1 MPGFTVMLECEGTST
16 RLADYVVI
24 IEFDE
29 TQIRHG
35 SSVGNIV
42 QRFPKYDWSDISLSP
57 SLEVFSQPQG
67 WALSTEMRPVCFFA
81 NTLTDIM
88 GARQYACCL
97 QVYEP
102 CGDGIEEVDD
112 TRSDEGPSLFKPK
125 VIVILSRFPFFDL
138 FRNCLNRILLALLE
152 SDDKA
157 ELMIST
163 LLSQVYLTPGMPA
176 VSFCLGND
184 RFSVRAPKSPTIP
197 VTSDKVTLFL
207 QQLGT
212 IYNILTLLCAVMT
225 DHKILFRS
233 SSLSLLAD
241 SCYAL
246 RSLLYPFDYPHTY
259 VPVLPELLIEYLES
273 PTPYIMG
280 VLNTVRIRYTDLDAV
295 IVDLDVGAVYV
306 PPSITIPVIPQPFHQ
321 QLTSSLQMVLFPGLA
336 TADYAWKVGQPPFP
350 ACEVQDKRIRACF
363 LRFFADLLVG
373 YRCCLE
379 VIRVYT
385 PPLIVFHKSAFLGL
399 RQFSSCPLIRA
410 FLDSLLFQSFISD
423 RGLPFRICD
432 LFDELVAQISE
443 QSNGQLTSRT
453 TSIETI
459 TETAEKLLEN
469 ERQETPFSITPFVTQ
484 QRFTVSFSST
494 KLRLIND
501 DLVSQVIKRKLK
513 TTSNKVAPVLCP
525 RRVHAT
531 PWIIAKEE
539 RMGAVS
545 RRLQV
550 LSSCLHHIFDFKL
563 SDARKIMCAVELSM
577 RSVNARVA
585 FCQLLWKNLVPV
597 NRATLFPQQFELI
610 VRLMNCALSQ
620 ESREDEH
627 GIAYAMLYLSNIYCR
642 RLTAGVHQFA
652 YTCIQEHAVWDNQQ
666 FWEAA
671 FFHDIHRQIRR
682 LYLPAREESDCP
694 FPLKENVTDTWNLME
709 KPSGMDLVSD
719 QLASMS
725 SVKDDEIEKRA
736 IDENSI
742 VYGQAKHYI
751 NLMVYMRVPLD
762 VSKLRRV
769 NVRELERR
777 SDRSGKKRDFDEET
791 ELSVSES
798 EVESGFIEADSTDL
812 GNSTVR
818 WISRLIDRICSSA
831 GLEQLQIESL
841 CGEIPGFVALHI
853 DNLEQVY
860 TESKRLSPLHK
871 PKLLQPALLL
881 PSERIVI
888 GGLRVFLL
896 ADGRVTSTTCG
907 ETPQSLLPA
916 EGAIFLTNYRVV
928 FKGQPCD
935 LFLCEQ
941 VVVRSMTV
949 MSITKEKLIGDTSSQ
964 SSQLE
969 GIPVRVAH
977 QLHDAFQIRSS
988 SFQLMKFAFDEEVPS
1003 EKAEEFM
1010 ETLSSLRWASVL
1022 PHTLFAYS
1030 AASSVLSSTL
1040 GGITSK
1046 HKYGTMKEL
1055 KKALMRNPLKERK
1068 RFRAPPKA
1076 LPSIP
1081 KNGDAS
1087 TLNVLSPGASPHSSK
1102 NDYLDLSGE
1111 MIDPTTSGLHRHYL
1125 VDYDRLGL
1133 NHGSFR
1139 LTNANRRYELT
1150 KSYPNIIVV
1159 PANTPDDNFT
1169 KIGKGFRHCRFPVIT
1184 WKSDNGALLAR
1195 GAGFTAQT
1203 VVSRLRKQANF
1214 LGNSDN
1220 QNMGYNGSYMSL
1232 NSRDMALPNSVEL
1245 QERYVSMF
1253 AALSP
1258 RMANGDGHS
1267 LMSESVE
1274 SLLSLYSMITA
1285 DGLSLNSGTPDLYR
1299 KSQTDIARHAAN
1311 FVRNSGGRSGIKPDI
1326 PAANGDRFVGYVDNN
1341 IQPRHTNLGR
1351 GQTVKPLISLTR
1363 KALYVLGDRNQAK
1376 MLKLDKRCEFIP
1388 VNYPSA
1394 HNVKI
1399 AFKKFLRAACPSW
1412 PLYVDPSL
1420 TFLKQ
1425 IDESLWLHM
1434 VSSLLHLACAI
1445 VDLIDVQ
1452 LSTVVICIEDG
1463 WDATCQLTALSEL
1476 LLDPYYRTFE
1486 GFRVLVEKEWL
1497 AFGHRFSHRHNHT
1510 AASQSSGI
1518 APMFL
1523 LFLDAVHQ
1531 TWEQYPSAFEFNDF
1545 YLRFLAYHSTS
1556 ACFRTF
1562 LHDSEAE
1569 RIKFDSLTLSAGEP
1583 RAASLWTYIDQK
1595 RLGSPLFDNFM
1606 YVAEMHTVL
1615 RPQSSVASITLWP
1628 FYCEDHLAHGS
1639 PYDIETAEME
1649 QQQREDEHQESLVDV
1664 GASVSISRRL
1674 LDANYRCTH
1683 FLLLDSFSSLI
1694 ERFIRLRPLRT
1705 SEDEKAVESWHTLVV
1720 TANDRATQI
1729 SCFRNDDDVNTV
1741 SIWHRYVQRA
1751 VQKKETV
1758 KLLLHGISRQQS
1770 SSRLR
1775 DSTTSTNSG
1784 HHFVTQQVT
1793 PGDACAVCHQNV
1805 PGVVV
1810 RTVHRCLG
1818 CGMVCHEKCSALVSS
1833 TCPNMEEKRL
1843 VVTAKCDIPPV
1854 SRRSATYTADT
1865 RTLTMSASCPHAGAT
1880 YSGFLMKKGA
1890 TFKMWKPRW
1899 FVLDSNRHQLRY
1911 YENETDM
1918 NCRGVID
1925 LADVKSVEIAASH
1938 ALRKPLLEVRTS
1950 RRAYSLLADTKADA
1964 DLWLEKILAA
1974 LHD

>member
-1 MPGFTVMLECEGTST
+1 MSECEGTNT
-16 RLADYVVI
+16 RLVDYVVV

-29 TQIRHG
+29 TQIHSQKWLYLGHG
-35 SSVGNIV
+35 ISVGNIV

-57 SLEVFSQPQG
+57 SLEVVCHQFLSENLFSTTRLG
-67 WALSTEMRPVCFFA
+67 AFDGNASCLLFA

-102 CGDGIEEVDD
+102 CGDGIEEVDEA
-112 TRSDEGPSLFKPK
+112 RSDEGPNLFKPK
-125 VIVILSRFPFFDL
+125 
-138 FRNCLNRILLALLE
+138 NCLNRILLALLE
-152 SDDKA
+152 EEDKA

-176 VSFCLGND
+176 VSFCLGSD
-184 RFSVRAPKSPTIP
+184 RLSVRAPKSPTIP
-197 VTSDKVTLFL
+197 VTSDKVALFL

-212 IYNILTLLCAVMT
+212 IHNILTLLCAVLA
-225 DHKILFRS
+225 DYKILFRS

-295 IVDLDVGAVYV
+295 VVDLDVGAVYV
-306 PPSITIPVIPQPFHQ
+306 PSSITIPVIPQPFHQ

-336 TADYAWKVGQPPFP
+336 TADCAWKVGQPPFP
-350 ACEVQDKRIRACF
+350 AYEVQDKRIRACF
-363 LRFFADLLVG
+363 LRFFADLLIG

-410 FLDSLLFQSFISD
+410 FLDSLLFQSFISE

-443 QSNGQLTSRT
+443 QSNGQLTPRT
-453 TSIETI
+453 TSMESI
-459 TETAEKLLEN
+459 TEIAEKLLEN
-469 ERQETPFSITPFVTQ
+469 ERQETPFSVTPFVTQ
-484 QRFTVSFSST
+484 QRFIVSFSST
-494 KLRLIND
+494 KLRLINN
-501 DLVSQVIKRKLK
+501 DLVSQIMKRKLK
-513 TTSNKVAPVLCP
+513 TIPNKIAPVLCP

-545 RRLQV
+545 RRLQ
-550 LSSCLHHIFDFKL
+550 
-563 SDARKIMCAVELSM
+563 IMCAVELSM

-585 FCQLLWKNLVPV
+585 FCQLLWKNLAPV

-610 VRLMNCALSQ
+610 VRLMNCALNQ

-671 FFHDIHRQIRR
+671 FFHDVHRQIRR

-719 QLASMS
+719 QLATMS

-736 IDENSI
+736 TDENSI

-769 NVRELERR
+769 NVRELEKR
-777 SDRSGKKRDFDEET
+777 SDRSGRKRDFDEET
-791 ELSVSES
+791 ELSISES

-812 GNSTVR
+812 GNCTVR

-831 GLEQLQIESL
+831 GLEQPQIESL

-881 PSERIVI
+881 PSERII
-888 GGLRVFLL
+888 AGGLRVFLL
-896 ADGRVTSTTCG
+896 ADGRVMSTTCG

-935 LFLCEQ
+935 LLLCEQ
-941 VVVRSMTV
+941 VVVRSVTV
-949 MSITKEKLIGDTSSQ
+949 MSITKEKLIGDASSQ

-988 SFQLMKFAFDEEVPS
+988 GFQLMKFAFDEEVPS

-1010 ETLSSLRWASVL
+1010 EALSSLRWASVL

-1030 AASSVLSSTL
+1030 TASSVLSSTL

-1068 RFRAPPKA
+1068 RFRPPPKS
-1076 LPSIP
+1076 LLSVP
-1081 KNGDAS
+1081 KNGDAG
-1087 TLNVLSPGASPHSSK
+1087 TLLSPGTSPRSSK

-1111 MIDPTTSGLHRHYL
+1111 MIDPTTSGLHHHYL

-1139 LTNANRRYELT
+1139 LTNVNRRYELT
-1150 KSYPNIIVV
+1150 KSYPNIVAV
-1159 PANTPDDNFT
+1159 PTNTPDDNFT
-1169 KIGKGFRHCRFPVIT
+1169 KICKGFRHGRFPVIT
-1184 WKSDNGALLAR
+1184 WKSDNGALLVR
-1195 GAGFTAQT
+1195 GAGFTSQT
-1203 VVSRLRKQANF
+1203 MVSRLRKQANF

-1220 QNMGYNGSYMSL
+1220 QNMGYGGSYMSL
-1232 NSRDMALPNSVEL
+1232 NPRDMVLPNSVEL

-1258 RMANGDGHS
+1258 RMTNADGHS

-1326 PAANGDRFVGYVDNN
+1326 PAVNGDRFIGYADYGSS
-1341 IQPRHTNLGR
+1341 IQLRHTNLGW

-1363 KALYVLGDRNQAK
+1363 KALYVLGDRSQAK

-1394 HNVKI
+1394 HNV
-1399 AFKKFLRAACPSW
+1399 
-1412 PLYVDPSL
+1412 
-1420 TFLKQ
+1420 
-1425 IDESLWLHM
+1425 
-1434 VSSLLHLACAI
+1434 SSLLHLACAI

-1452 LSTVVICIEDG
+1452 LSTVIICVEDG

-1497 AFGHRFSHRHNHT
+1497 AFGHRFSHRHNHS

-1523 LFLDAVHQ
+1523 LFLDA

-1562 LHDSEAE
+1562 YMIRKRSGS
-1569 RIKFDSLTLSAGEP
+1569 SLILLPYRQENHVPHRCGHILM
-1583 RAASLWTYIDQK
+1583 R
-1595 RLGSPLFDNFM
+1595 N
-1606 YVAEMHTVL
+1606 VL
-1615 RPQSSVASITLWP
+1615 VECSQHNSMA

-1639 PYDIETAEME
+1639 PYDIEIAEME

-1664 GASVSISRRL
+1664 GASVSSSRRL

-1694 ERFIRLRPLRT
+1694 ERFVRLRPLRT
-1705 SEDEKAVESWHTLVV
+1705 SEDEKTMESWHTLIAA
-1720 TANDRATQI
+1720 ANDRAMQI
-1729 SCFRNDDDVNTV
+1729 SCFQRDEDASAVT
-1741 SIWHRYVQRA
+1741 IWHRYVQRA

-1770 SSRLR
+1770 STRLR
-1775 DSTTSTNSG
+1775 DSTASTNSG
-1784 HHFVTQQVT
+1784 HHFISQQVT

-1843 VVTAKCDIPPV
+1843 VVTAKCDLPAV
-1854 SRRSATYTADT
+1854 SKRCATYTVNFESSITADT
-1865 RTLTMSASCPHAGAT
+1865 KTLTMSASYPHAGAT
-1880 YSGFLMKKGA
+1880 YSGFLMKKALHSKCGNLA
-1890 TFKMWKPRW
+1890 GSSWIQT
-1899 FVLDSNRHQLRY
+1899 DIRY
-1911 YENETDM
+1911 YENEADI

-1950 RRAYSLLADTKADA
+1950 RRAYSLLADTKIDA

>member
-1 MPGFTVMLECEGTST
+1 MSEYEETST
-16 RLADYVVI
+16 RLVDYVVI

-67 WALSTEMRPVCFFA
+67 WALSAETRPVCFFT

-102 CGDGIEEVDD
+102 CGDDIEEVDD

-138 FRNCLNRILLALLE
+138 FRNCLNQILLALLE
-152 SDDKA
+152 AEDKA

-176 VSFCLGND
+176 VSFCLGSD
-184 RFSVRAPKSPTIP
+184 RLSVRAPKSPTIP

-212 IYNILTLLCAVMT
+212 IHNILTLLCAVMT
-225 DHKILFRS
+225 DYKILFRS

-280 VLNTVRIRYTDLDAV
+280 VLNTVRIRCTDLDAV
-295 IVDLDVGAVYV
+295 VVDLDVGAVYV
-306 PPSITIPVIPQPFHQ
+306 PPSITIPIIPQPFHQ

-350 ACEVQDKRIRACF
+350 AYEVQDKRIRACF

-385 PPLIVFHKSAFLGL
+385 SPLIVFHKSAFLGL

-410 FLDSLLFQSFISD
+410 FLDSLLFQSFISE

-443 QSNGQLTSRT
+443 QSNGQLASRT
-453 TSIETI
+453 TSIENI
-459 TETAEKLLEN
+459 IEIAEKLLEN
-469 ERQETPFSITPFVTQ
+469 ERQEIPFSVTPFVTQ
-484 QRFTVSFSST
+484 QQFAVPFSST
-494 KLRLIND
+494 KLRLLNN
-501 DLVSQVIKRKLK
+501 DLVSQSIKRKLK
-513 TTSNKVAPVLCP
+513 TTSNNIAPVLCP
-525 RRVHAT
+525 RRVQAT
-531 PWIIAKEE
+531 PWIIAREE

-550 LSSCLHHIFDFKL
+550 LGSCLHHIFDFKL

-585 FCQLLWKNLVPV
+585 FCQLLWKNLVPI

-610 VRLMNCALSQ
+610 VRLMNCALNQ

-671 FFHDIHRQIRR
+671 FFHDVHRQIRR
-682 LYLPAREESDCP
+682 LYLPTKEGSDCP

-725 SVKDDEIEKRA
+725 NVQDDEVEKRA
-736 IDENSI
+736 TEENSI

-751 NLMVYMRVPLD
+751 NLMVYMRIPLD

-777 SDRSGKKRDFDEET
+777 SDRNSRKRDFDEET

-798 EVESGFIEADSTDL
+798 EVESGFVEADSTDL

-831 GLEQLQIESL
+831 GLEQPQIERL
-841 CGEIPGFVALHI
+841 CREIPGFVALHI

-860 TESKRLSPLHK
+860 TESRRLSPLHK

-881 PSERIVI
+881 PSERIVA

-896 ADGRVTSTTCG
+896 ADGRVMSTTCS

-941 VVVRSMTV
+941 VVVRSVTV
-949 MSITKEKLIGDTSSQ
+949 MSITKEKPIGDASSQ

-988 SFQLMKFAFDEEVPS
+988 GFQLMKFAFDEEVPS

-1010 ETLSSLRWASVL
+1010 EALSSLRWASVL

-1068 RFRAPPKA
+1068 RFRAPPKT
-1076 LPSIP
+1076 LPPFP
-1081 KNGDAS
+1081 KNGDAG
-1087 TLNVLSPGASPHSSK
+1087 TLNVLSSGASSRSSK

-1111 MIDPTTSGLHRHYL
+1111 LVDPTTSGLHRHYL

-1139 LTNANRRYELT
+1139 LANANRRYELT
-1150 KSYPNIIVV
+1150 KSYPNIVVV
-1159 PANTPDDNFT
+1159 PANTLDDNFV
-1169 KIGKGFRHCRFPVIT
+1169 KIGKGFRHGRFPVII
-1184 WKSDNGALLAR
+1184 WKSDNGALLVR

-1203 VVSRLRKQANF
+1203 VVTRLRKQANF
-1214 LGNSDN
+1214 LGSSDN
-1220 QNMGYNGSYMSL
+1220 QNMGYSGSYMSL
-1232 NSRDMALPNSVEL
+1232 NSRDMAPPNSVEL

-1253 AALSP
+1253 ASLSP
-1258 RMANGDGHS
+1258 RMASADGHS

-1311 FVRNSGGRSGIKPDI
+1311 FVRNSGGRSGIKPT
-1326 PAANGDRFVGYVDNN
+1326 NGDRFVGYVDYNSS
-1341 IQPRHTNLGR
+1341 IQPRRANLGR
-1351 GQTVKPLISLTR
+1351 GQIPKPLTSLTR
-1363 KALYVLGDRNQAK
+1363 KALYVLGDRSQAK
-1376 MLKLDKRCEFIP
+1376 MLKLDKRCEFVPI
-1388 VNYPSA
+1388 NYPSA

-1412 PLYVDPSL
+1412 PLYDDPSL

-1425 IDESLWLHM
+1425 IDDSLWLHM
-1434 VSSLLHLACAI
+1434 VSSLLHLACAV

-1486 GFRVLVEKEWL
+1486 GFRVLIEKEWL
-1497 AFGHRFSHRHNHT
+1497 AFGHRFSHRHNHS

-1569 RIKFDSLTLSAGEP
+1569 RIKFDSLTLSVGEP
-1583 RAASLWTYIDQK
+1583 RIASLWTYIDEK
-1595 RLGSPLFDNFM
+1595 RLGSCLFDNFM
-1606 YVAEMHTVL
+1606 YIAEMHTVL
-1615 RPQSSVASITLWP
+1615 RPQSNVASLTLWP

-1639 PYDIETAEME
+1639 PYDIEIAEME
-1649 QQQREDEHQESLVDV
+1649 QQQREDEHQESLIDV
-1664 GASVSISRRL
+1664 GTSVSMPRRL

-1683 FLLLDSFSSLI
+1683 FLLLDSFSSLV
-1694 ERFIRLRPLRT
+1694 ERFTRLRSLLT
-1705 SEDEKAVESWHTLVV
+1705 NEDEKGVDSWHTLIAI
-1720 TANDRATQI
+1720 ANDRATQI
-1729 SCFRNDDDVNTV
+1729 SCFQNDEDASTV

-1784 HHFVTQQVT
+1784 HHFITQQVI

-1805 PGVVV
+1805 PGVVI

-1818 CGMVCHEKCSALVSS
+1818 CGMVCHEKCSILVSS
-1833 TCPNMEEKRL
+1833 TCPNTEEKRL
-1843 VVTAKCDIPPV
+1843 VVTAKCDLPSV
-1854 SRRSATYTADT
+1854 SRRSATYTVDT
-1865 RTLTMSASCPHAGAT
+1865 RTLTISANYPHAGAT

-1911 YENETDM
+1911 YENETDI

-1925 LADVKSVEIAASH
+1925 LADVKSVEIASSH

-1950 RRAYSLLADTKADA
+1950 RRVYSLLADTKVDA

>member
-1 MPGFTVMLECEGTST
+1 MSEYEETST
-16 RLADYVVI
+16 RLVDYVVI

-67 WALSTEMRPVCFFA
+67 WALSAETRPVCFFT

-102 CGDGIEEVDD
+102 CGDDIEEVDD

-138 FRNCLNRILLALLE
+138 FRNCLNQILLALLE
-152 SDDKA
+152 AEDKA

-176 VSFCLGND
+176 VSFCLGSD
-184 RFSVRAPKSPTIP
+184 RLSVRAPKSPTIP

-212 IYNILTLLCAVMT
+212 IHNILTLLCAVMT
-225 DHKILFRS
+225 DYKILFRS

-280 VLNTVRIRYTDLDAV
+280 VLNTVRIRCTDLDAV
-295 IVDLDVGAVYV
+295 VVDLDVGAVY
-306 PPSITIPVIPQPFHQ
+306 
-321 QLTSSLQMVLFPGLA
+321 
-336 TADYAWKVGQPPFP
+336 
-350 ACEVQDKRIRACF
+350 DKRIRACF

-385 PPLIVFHKSAFLGL
+385 SPLIVFHKSAFLGL

-410 FLDSLLFQSFISD
+410 FLDSLLFQSFISE

-443 QSNGQLTSRT
+443 QSNGQLASRT
-453 TSIETI
+453 TSIENI
-459 TETAEKLLEN
+459 IEIAEKLLEN
-469 ERQETPFSITPFVTQ
+469 ERQEIPFSVTPFVTQ
-484 QRFTVSFSST
+484 QRFTVPFSST
-494 KLRLIND
+494 KLRLLNN
-501 DLVSQVIKRKLK
+501 DLVSQSIKCKLK
-513 TTSNKVAPVLCP
+513 TTSNNIAPVLCP
-525 RRVHAT
+525 RRVQAT
-531 PWIIAKEE
+531 PWIIAREE
-539 RMGAVS
+539 HMGAVS

-550 LSSCLHHIFDFKL
+550 LGSCLHHIFDFKL

-585 FCQLLWKNLVPV
+585 FCQLLWKNLVPI

-610 VRLMNCALSQ
+610 VRLMNCALNQ

-671 FFHDIHRQIRR
+671 FFHDVHRQIRR
-682 LYLPAREESDCP
+682 LYLPTKEGSDCP

-725 SVKDDEIEKRA
+725 NVQDDEIEKRA
-736 IDENSI
+736 TEENSI

-751 NLMVYMRVPLD
+751 NLMVYMRIPLD

-777 SDRSGKKRDFDEET
+777 SDRNSRKRDFDEET

-798 EVESGFIEADSTDL
+798 EVESGFVEADSTDL

-831 GLEQLQIESL
+831 GLEQPQIESL
-841 CGEIPGFVALHI
+841 CREIPGFVALHI

-860 TESKRLSPLHK
+860 TESRRLSPLHK

-881 PSERIVI
+881 PSERIVA

-896 ADGRVTSTTCG
+896 ADGRVMSTTCS

-941 VVVRSMTV
+941 VVVRSVTV
-949 MSITKEKLIGDTSSQ
+949 MSITKEKPISDASSQ

-988 SFQLMKFAFDEEVPS
+988 GFQLMKFAFDEEVPS

-1010 ETLSSLRWASVL
+1010 EALSSLRWPSVL

-1068 RFRAPPKA
+1068 RFRAPPKT
-1076 LPSIP
+1076 LPPFP
-1081 KNGDAS
+1081 KNGDAG
-1087 TLNVLSPGASPHSSK
+1087 TLNVLSSGASPRSSK

-1111 MIDPTTSGLHRHYL
+1111 LVDPTTSGLHRHYL

-1139 LTNANRRYELT
+1139 LANANRRYELT
-1150 KSYPNIIVV
+1150 KSYPNIVVV
-1159 PANTPDDNFT
+1159 PANTLDDNFV
-1169 KIGKGFRHCRFPVIT
+1169 KIGKGFRHGRFPVII
-1184 WKSDNGALLAR
+1184 WKSDNGALLVR

-1203 VVSRLRKQANF
+1203 VVTRLRKQANF
-1214 LGNSDN
+1214 LGSSDN
-1220 QNMGYNGSYMSL
+1220 QNMGYSGSYMSL
-1232 NSRDMALPNSVEL
+1232 NSRDMAPPNSVEL

-1258 RMANGDGHS
+1258 RMANADGHS

-1311 FVRNSGGRSGIKPDI
+1311 FVRNSGGRSGIKPT
-1326 PAANGDRFVGYVDNN
+1326 NGDRFVGYVDYNSS
-1341 IQPRHTNLGR
+1341 IQPRRANLGR
-1351 GQTVKPLISLTR
+1351 GQIPKPLTSLTR
-1363 KALYVLGDRNQAK
+1363 KALYVLGDRSQAK
-1376 MLKLDKRCEFIP
+1376 MLKLDKRCEFVPI
-1388 VNYPSA
+1388 NYPSA

-1412 PLYVDPSL
+1412 PLYDDPSL

-1425 IDESLWLHM
+1425 IDDSLWLHM
-1434 VSSLLHLACAI
+1434 VSSLLHLACAV

-1486 GFRVLVEKEWL
+1486 GFRVLIEKEWL
-1497 AFGHRFSHRHNHT
+1497 AFGHRFSHRHNHS

-1569 RIKFDSLTLSAGEP
+1569 RIKFDSFTLSVGEP
-1583 RAASLWTYIDQK
+1583 RIASLWTYIDEK
-1595 RLGSPLFDNFM
+1595 RLGSCLFDNFM
-1606 YVAEMHTVL
+1606 YIAEMHTVL
-1615 RPQSSVASITLWP
+1615 RPQSNVASLTLWP

-1639 PYDIETAEME
+1639 PYDIEIAEME
-1649 QQQREDEHQESLVDV
+1649 QQQREDEHQESLIDV
-1664 GASVSISRRL
+1664 GTSVSMPRRL

-1683 FLLLDSFSSLI
+1683 FLLLDSFSSLV
-1694 ERFIRLRPLRT
+1694 ERFTRLRSLLT
-1705 SEDEKAVESWHTLVV
+1705 NEYEKGVDSWHTLIAI
-1720 TANDRATQI
+1720 ANDRATQI
-1729 SCFRNDDDVNTV
+1729 SCFQNDEDASTI

-1784 HHFVTQQVT
+1784 HHFITQQVI

-1805 PGVVV
+1805 PGVVI

-1818 CGMVCHEKCSALVSS
+1818 CGMVCHEKCSVLVSS
-1833 TCPNMEEKRL
+1833 ACPNTEEKRL
-1843 VVTAKCDIPPV
+1843 VVTAKCDLPSV
-1854 SRRSATYTADT
+1854 SRRSATYTVDT
-1865 RTLTMSASCPHAGAT
+1865 RTLTISANYPHAGAT

-1911 YENETDM
+1911 YENETDI

-1925 LADVKSVEIAASH
+1925 LADVKSVEIASSH

-1950 RRAYSLLADTKADA
+1950 RRVYSLLADTKVDA

>member
-1 MPGFTVMLECEGTST
+1 MSGCDGTST
-16 RLADYVVI
+16 RLVDYIVV

-29 TQIRHG
+29 TQSRHG

-42 QRFPKYDWSDISLSP
+42 QRFPKYDWPDISLSP

-88 GARQYACCL
+88 GARQYASCL

-102 CGDGIEEVDD
+102 CGDTIEEVEDA
-112 TRSDEGPSLFKPK
+112 RSDEGPSLFKPK

-138 FRNCLNRILLALLE
+138 FRNCLNRILMALLE
-152 SDDKA
+152 SENKA
-157 ELMIST
+157 ELMIAT

-176 VSFCLGND
+176 VSFCLGTD
-184 RFSVRAPKSPTIP
+184 RLSVRAPKLPTIP
-197 VTSDKVTLFL
+197 VTSDKVTFFL

-212 IYNILTLLCAVMT
+212 IHNILTLLCAVMA

-280 VLNTVRIRYTDLDAV
+280 VLNSVRIRCADLDAV
-295 IVDLDVGAVYV
+295 MVDLDVGAVCV

-321 QLTSSLQMVLFPGLA
+321 QLTSALQMVLFPGLA
-336 TADYAWKVGQPPFP
+336 TADDAWKVGQPPFP
-350 ACEVQDKRIRACF
+350 AYEVQDKRIRACF
-363 LRFFADLLVG
+363 LCFFANLLIG

-379 VIRVYT
+379 VIRIYT
-385 PPLIVFHKSAFLGL
+385 TPLIVFHKSAFLGL

-410 FLDSLLFQSFISD
+410 FLDSLLFQSFISE

-443 QSNGQLTSRT
+443 QSNGELISKATNMENI
-453 TSIETI
+453 IEV
-459 TETAEKLLEN
+459 AEKLLEN
-469 ERQETPFSITPFVTQ
+469 ERQETPFSVTPFVTQ
-484 QRFTVSFSST
+484 QRFTVSFSTT
-494 KLRLIND
+494 KLRPFNE
-501 DLVSQVIKRKLK
+501 DLVSQAIESKLEVVLK
-513 TTSNKVAPVLCP
+513 QMAPVLCP
-525 RRVHAT
+525 RRVQAT
-531 PWIIAKEE
+531 PWIMSKEE
-539 RMGAVS
+539 RLDAVS

-550 LSSCLHHIFDFKL
+550 LSSCLHHIFDLKL

-585 FCQLLWKNLVPV
+585 FCQLLWKNIIPV
-597 NRATLFPQQFELI
+597 SRATLLPQQFELI

-620 ESREDEH
+620 ESKEDEH
-627 GIAYAMLYLSNIYCR
+627 GIAYALLYLSNIYCR

-652 YTCIQEHAVWDNQQ
+652 YTCIQEHAVWGNQQ

-671 FFHDIHRQIRR
+671 FFHDVHRQIRR
-682 LYLPAREESDCP
+682 LYLPIREESDCP
-694 FPLKENVTDTWNLME
+694 FPLKENITDTWNLME

-719 QLASMS
+719 QLASFS
-725 SVKDDEIEKRA
+725 NIKDDQIKKRA
-736 IDENSI
+736 VEENSI

-751 NLMVYMRVPLD
+751 NLMVYMRIPLD

-777 SDRSGKKRDFDEET
+777 SVQNGKRHDFDDET
-791 ELSVSES
+791 ELSLSES
-798 EVESGFIEADSTDL
+798 EVESGFVESDSTDL

-818 WISRLIDRICSSA
+818 WISRLIDRICSST
-831 GLEQLQIESL
+831 GLEQNQIENL

-860 TESKRLSPLHK
+860 AESKRLSPLQK
-871 PKLLQPALLL
+871 PKLLHPALLL
-881 PSERIVI
+881 PAERVVA

-896 ADGRVTSTTCG
+896 ADGRISGRTSG
-907 ETPQSLLPA
+907 EPPQSLLPA
-916 EGAIFLTNYRVV
+916 EGAIFLTNYRVI

-941 VVVRSMTV
+941 VVVRSITV
-949 MSITKEKLIGDTSSQ
+949 MSITKEKPIGDASSQ

-969 GIPVRVAH
+969 GIPIRIAH

-988 SFQLMKFAFDEEVPS
+988 SFQLMKFAFDEEVSS
-1003 EKAEEFM
+1003 EKAEGFIEAL
-1010 ETLSSLRWASVL
+1010 TSLRWASVL
-1022 PHTLFAYS
+1022 PHSLFAYS
-1030 AASSVLSSTL
+1030 AASTVLSSTL
-1040 GGITSK
+1040 NSITSK
-1046 HKYGTMKEL
+1046 HKEL
-1055 KKALMRNPLKERK
+1055 KRTLMRNPLKERK
-1068 RFRAPPKA
+1068 RFRAPLKA
-1076 LPSIP
+1076 LPPMP
-1081 KNGDAS
+1081 KSSDANI
-1087 TLNVLSPGASPHSSK
+1087 LYKLSPTTSPRSSK
-1102 NDYLDLSGE
+1102 NDYLDVSGTLGE
-1111 MIDPTTSGLHRHYL
+1111 MMDPTTSGLHRHYL
-1125 VDYDRLGL
+1125 IDYDRLSL
-1133 NHGSFR
+1133 NHGVFR
-1139 LTNANRRYELT
+1139 LMNMNRRYEFT
-1150 KSYPNIIVV
+1150 KSYPNIVVV
-1159 PANTPDDNFT
+1159 PVSTPDDNFA
-1169 KIGKGFRHCRFPVIT
+1169 KISKGFRHSRFPVIT
-1184 WKSDNGALLAR
+1184 WKSDSGALLVR
-1195 GAGFTAQT
+1195 GAGLTAQT
-1203 VVSRLRKQANF
+1203 VVTRLRKQANF
-1214 LGNSDN
+1214 LGGNEN
-1220 QNMGYNGSYMSL
+1220 QNMGFSGSYLSL
-1232 NSRDMALPNSVEL
+1232 NSRDLSTPNS
-1245 QERYVSMF
+1245 ERYVSMF

-1258 RMANGDGHS
+1258 RMPVGDGHS

-1274 SLLSLYSMITA
+1274 SLLSLYSMVTA

-1299 KSQTDIARHAAN
+1299 KSQTEIARHAAN
-1311 FVRNSGGRSGIKPDI
+1311 FVRNSGGKSGIRSL
-1326 PAANGDRFVGYVDNN
+1326 NGDRFAGYVDYHSNT
-1341 IQPRHTNLGR
+1341 QPRQVNFGR
-1351 GQTVKPLISLTR
+1351 GQSAKPLISLTR

-1388 VNYPSA
+1388 ISYPTA

-1399 AFKKFLRAACPSW
+1399 AFKKFLRATCPSW
-1412 PLYVDPSL
+1412 PVGNDPSL

-1425 IDESLWLHM
+1425 IDDSLWLHM
-1434 VSSLLHLACAI
+1434 VSSLLCLACAV

-1452 LSTVVICIEDG
+1452 LSTVAFCIEDG
-1463 WDATCQLTALSEL
+1463 WDATSSYISSETC
-1476 LLDPYYRTFE
+1476 RTFK
-1486 GFRVLVEKEWL
+1486 GFQILIEKEWL
-1497 AFGHRFSHRHNHT
+1497 AFGHRFSHRHNHSV
-1510 AASQSSGI
+1510 ASQSSGV

-1531 TWEQYPSAFEFNDF
+1531 VWEQYPSAFEFNDF

-1562 LHDSEAE
+1562 LLDSEME

-1583 RAASLWTYIDQK
+1583 HIASLWTYVDEK
-1595 RLGSPLFDNFM
+1595 RHESPLFENFM

-1615 RPQSSVASITLWP
+1615 RPQSSVASISLWS

-1639 PYDIETAEME
+1639 PYDIEIAEME

-1664 GASVSISRRL
+1664 GASVSMTRRL
-1674 LDANYRCTH
+1674 LDANYRSTQ
-1683 FLLLDSFSSLI
+1683 FLLLDSFSSSV
-1694 ERFIRLRPLRT
+1694 ERFMRLRPLLT
-1705 SEDEKAVESWHTLVV
+1705 GPNEKATESWHELI
-1720 TANDRATQI
+1720 TAVNDRTMQTL
-1729 SCFRNDDDVNTV
+1729 CFQNDDDANNVTT
-1741 SIWHRYVQRA
+1741 WHRYVRRA

-1758 KLLLHGISRQQS
+1758 KFLLHGVSRQQS
-1770 SSRLR
+1770 SSRIR
-1775 DSTTSTNSG
+1775 DSTASTSSS
-1784 HHFVTQQVT
+1784 HHFVLQQVT
-1793 PGDACAVCHQNV
+1793 PGDTCGVCHQNV
-1805 PGVVV
+1805 PGVVI

-1818 CGMVCHEKCSALVSS
+1818 CGMVCHEKCSALVTS
-1833 TCPNMEEKRL
+1833 TCPNIEEKRL
-1843 VVTAKCDIPPV
+1843 VGATKCDIPPV
-1854 SRRSATYTADT
+1854 SKRFATYSADVK
-1865 RTLTMSASCPHAGAT
+1865 TLTISASYPHSGVT

-1899 FVLDSNRHQLRY
+1899 FVLDSSRHQLRY
-1911 YENETDM
+1911 YESETDAS
-1918 NCRGVID
+1918 CRGVID
-1925 LADVKSVEIAASH
+1925 LADVKSVEVAASH
-1938 ALRKPLLEVRTS
+1938 TLKKPLLEVRTS
-1950 RRAYSLLADTKADA
+1950 RRVYSLLADTKADA

>member
-1 MPGFTVMLECEGTST
+1 MSEYEETST
-16 RLADYVVI
+16 RLVDYVVI

-67 WALSTEMRPVCFFA
+67 WALSAETRPVCFFT

-102 CGDGIEEVDD
+102 CGDDIEEVDD

-138 FRNCLNRILLALLE
+138 FR
-152 SDDKA
+152 
-157 ELMIST
+157 
-163 LLSQVYLTPGMPA
+163 VYLTPGMPA
-176 VSFCLGND
+176 VSFCLGSD
-184 RFSVRAPKSPTIP
+184 RLSVRAPKSPTIP

-212 IYNILTLLCAVMT
+212 IHNILTLLCAVMT
-225 DHKILFRS
+225 DYKILFRS

-280 VLNTVRIRYTDLDAV
+280 VLNTVRIRCTDLDAV
-295 IVDLDVGAVYV
+295 VVDLDVGAVYV
-306 PPSITIPVIPQPFHQ
+306 PPSITIPIIPQPFHQ

-350 ACEVQDKRIRACF
+350 AYEVQDKRIRACF

-385 PPLIVFHKSAFLGL
+385 SPLIVFHKSAFLGL

-410 FLDSLLFQSFISD
+410 FLDSLLFQSFISE

-443 QSNGQLTSRT
+443 QSNGQLASRT
-453 TSIETI
+453 TSIENI
-459 TETAEKLLEN
+459 IEIAEKLLEN
-469 ERQETPFSITPFVTQ
+469 ERQEIPFSVTPFVTQ
-484 QRFTVSFSST
+484 QQFAVPFSST
-494 KLRLIND
+494 KLRLLNN
-501 DLVSQVIKRKLK
+501 DLVSQSIKRKLK
-513 TTSNKVAPVLCP
+513 TTSNNIAPVLCP
-525 RRVHAT
+525 RRVQAT
-531 PWIIAKEE
+531 PWIIAREE

-550 LSSCLHHIFDFKL
+550 LGSCLHHIFDFKL

-585 FCQLLWKNLVPV
+585 FCQLLWKNLVPI

-610 VRLMNCALSQ
+610 VRLMNCALNQ

-671 FFHDIHRQIRR
+671 FFHD
-682 LYLPAREESDCP
+682 
-694 FPLKENVTDTWNLME
+694 NVTDTWNLME

-725 SVKDDEIEKRA
+725 NVQDDEVEKRA
-736 IDENSI
+736 TEENSI

-751 NLMVYMRVPLD
+751 NLMVYMRIPLD

-777 SDRSGKKRDFDEET
+777 SDRNSRKRDFDEET

-798 EVESGFIEADSTDL
+798 EVESGFVEADSTDL

-831 GLEQLQIESL
+831 GLEQPQIERL
-841 CGEIPGFVALHI
+841 CREIPGFVALHI

-860 TESKRLSPLHK
+860 TESRRLSPLHK

-881 PSERIVI
+881 PSERIVA

-896 ADGRVTSTTCG
+896 ADGRVMSTTCS

-941 VVVRSMTV
+941 VVVRSVTV
-949 MSITKEKLIGDTSSQ
+949 MSITKEKPIGDASSQ

-988 SFQLMKFAFDEEVPS
+988 GFQLMKFAFDEEVPS

-1010 ETLSSLRWASVL
+1010 EALSSLRWASVL

-1068 RFRAPPKA
+1068 RFRAPPKT
-1076 LPSIP
+1076 LPPFP
-1081 KNGDAS
+1081 KNGDAG
-1087 TLNVLSPGASPHSSK
+1087 TLNVLSSGASSRSSK

-1111 MIDPTTSGLHRHYL
+1111 LVDPTTSGLHRHYL

-1139 LTNANRRYELT
+1139 LANANRRYELT
-1150 KSYPNIIVV
+1150 KSYPNIVVV
-1159 PANTPDDNFT
+1159 PANTLDDNFV
-1169 KIGKGFRHCRFPVIT
+1169 KIGKGFRHGRFPVII
-1184 WKSDNGALLAR
+1184 WKSDNGALLVR

-1203 VVSRLRKQANF
+1203 VVTRLRKQANF
-1214 LGNSDN
+1214 LGSSDN
-1220 QNMGYNGSYMSL
+1220 QNMGYSGSYMSL
-1232 NSRDMALPNSVEL
+1232 NSRDMAPPNSVEL

-1253 AALSP
+1253 ASLSP
-1258 RMANGDGHS
+1258 RMASADGHS

-1311 FVRNSGGRSGIKPDI
+1311 FVRNSGGRSGIKPEI
-1326 PAANGDRFVGYVDNN
+1326 LATNGDRFVGYVDYNSS
-1341 IQPRHTNLGR
+1341 IQPRRANLGR
-1351 GQTVKPLISLTR
+1351 GQIPKPLTSLTR
-1363 KALYVLGDRNQAK
+1363 KALYVLGDRSQAK
-1376 MLKLDKRCEFIP
+1376 MLKLDKRCEFVPI
-1388 VNYPSA
+1388 NYPSA

-1412 PLYVDPSL
+1412 PLYDDPSL

-1425 IDESLWLHM
+1425 IDDSLWLHM
-1434 VSSLLHLACAI
+1434 VSSLLHLACAV

-1476 LLDPYYRTFE
+1476 LLDPYYRHVISCLYRTFE
-1486 GFRVLVEKEWL
+1486 GFRVLIEKEWL
-1497 AFGHRFSHRHNHT
+1497 AFGHRFSHRHNHS

-1523 LFLDAVHQ
+1523 LFLDA

-1569 RIKFDSLTLSAGEP
+1569 RIKFDSLTLSVGEP
-1583 RAASLWTYIDQK
+1583 RIASLWTYIDEK
-1595 RLGSPLFDNFM
+1595 RLGSCLFDNFM
-1606 YVAEMHTVL
+1606 YIAEMHTVL
-1615 RPQSSVASITLWP
+1615 RPQSNVASLTLWP

-1639 PYDIETAEME
+1639 PYDIEIAEME
-1649 QQQREDEHQESLVDV
+1649 QQQREDEHQESLIDV
-1664 GASVSISRRL
+1664 GTSVSMPRRL

-1683 FLLLDSFSSLI
+1683 FLLLDSFSSLV
-1694 ERFIRLRPLRT
+1694 ERFTRLRSLLT
-1705 SEDEKAVESWHTLVV
+1705 NEDEKGVDSWHTLIAI
-1720 TANDRATQI
+1720 ANDRATQI
-1729 SCFRNDDDVNTV
+1729 SCFQNDEDASTV

-1775 DSTTSTNSG
+1775 DSTTSTCMLENS
-1784 HHFVTQQVT
+1784 
-1793 PGDACAVCHQNV
+1793 
-1805 PGVVV
+1805 
-1810 RTVHRCLG
+1810 
-1818 CGMVCHEKCSALVSS
+1818 
-1833 TCPNMEEKRL
+1833 
-1843 VVTAKCDIPPV
+1843 
-1854 SRRSATYTADT
+1854 
-1865 RTLTMSASCPHAGAT
+1865 
-1880 YSGFLMKKGA
+1880 
-1890 TFKMWKPRW
+1890 
-1899 FVLDSNRHQLRY
+1899 
-1911 YENETDM
+1911 
-1918 NCRGVID
+1918 
-1925 LADVKSVEIAASH
+1925 
-1938 ALRKPLLEVRTS
+1938 PLLM
-1950 RRAYSLLADTKADA
+1950 LC
-1964 DLWLEKILAA
+1964 
-1974 LHD
+1974 